1 MSVDEVF
8 DQIEK
13 LLREIS
19 EKIGNTDI
27 ILISTSEGHLISYY
41 STEQVDENFV
51 TDLSALLGS
60 IGEGIKVILD
70 ELKIERRDE
79 EFILLETAK
88 HIFLLVPLEKA
99 SIAIK
104 VHKPALLG
112 AVRAV
117 IKGYIVKINEL
128 LSKLEEAQMKM
139 MREEIVKEVAPV
151 SL

>member
-79 EFILLETAK
+79 EFIILETAE
-88 HIFLLVPLEKA
+88 HILLLVPLKKA

-139 MREEIVKEVAPV
+139 MREEIVKEVTPV

>member
-13 LLREIS
+13 LLGEIS

-41 STEQVDENFV
+41 SKEQVDENFV
-51 TDLSALLGS
+51 TDLSAMLGS
-60 IGEGIKVILD
+60 IGEGMKVILD
-70 ELKIERRDE
+70 ELKIERQDE

-88 HIFLLVPLEKA
+88 HIFILIPLEKA
-99 SIAIK
+99 SIAVK

-117 IKGYIVKINEL
+117 IKSYIIKINEL
-128 LSKLEEAQMKM
+128 LSNLEEAQMKM
-139 MREEIVKEVAPV
+139 MREEIVKEVTPL